1 MRYHLFTCI
10 LFLLSLVV
18 YGQDKVQKTQIS
30 IDTSEYIQDDIDFNL
45 LIASF
50 NAYDS
55 EVLRLLNN
63 GANINSTSDEGLTP
77 LMYAVSGGHLT
88 TVKILTLNGAKVN
101 FKSYDGSSPIIT
113 AGKNGFTDIAEELI
127 RAGASPNDRD
137 ASGVTPLMYAAAYNY
152 FILCD
157 LLLYYGADPNLSD
170 RKLSTPLMAAIYA
183 GNFGIIKNLLENA
196 ADPDKPDKKGTTPI
210 MLAAQTGDTLILKL
224 LLSNGANISTRD
236 NAGYNAVYYAAFN
249 GHTEILDQIWYI
261 GDQKEQ
267 ELVKNPLPYMTP
279 LLKKKKELKEWMKVH
294 EIKSKYKPSFTSLP
308 MGSDLIFAKDDFFL
322 GFLLGITEQYTGI
335 TSAFSYQFRISE
347 KRVLVP
353 YDDNELY
360 QFWEKLNIL
369 SFSLGKSLPLL
380 LINQR
385 LKAGIFGKLS
395 GNYSF
400 GPAYSGS
407 LTKPE
412 NSFKISPEV
421 GIYGER
427 KNFIFQI
434 SYAWYDLGYID
445 GSPHQI
451 RFGFYY
457 KLNLRKNIFSNKVI
471 KWY

>member
-1 MRYHLFTCI
+1 MRNRLFTCI
-10 LFLLSLVV
+10 IFLLSWAV
-18 YGQDKVQKTQIS
+18 YGQAQIQEAPIS

-50 NAYDS
+50 KAYDS
-55 EVLRLLNN
+55 EVLRLLNS
-63 GANINSTSDEGLTP
+63 GAKINTISDEGLTP
-77 LMYAVSGGHLT
+77 LMYAVSGGHFT
-88 TVKILTLNGAKVN
+88 TVKILTLNGANVN
-101 FKSYDGSSPIIT
+101 LKAYDRSSPIIT
-113 AGKNGFTDIAEELI
+113 ASKNGFTDIAEELI

-152 FILCD
+152 FVLCD

-170 RKLSTPLMAAIYA
+170 RKLTTPLMAAIYA
-183 GNFGIIKNLLENA
+183 GNYGIVKNLIENA
-196 ADPDKPDKKGTTPI
+196 ADPNKPDKKGATPL
-210 MLAAQTGDTLILKL
+210 MLAAQTGDTLILKF
-224 LLSNGANISTRD
+224 LLSIGADLSKRD

-249 GHTEILDQIWYI
+249 GHTTILDQIWKI
-261 GDQKEQ
+261 SDQREQ

-279 LLKKKKELKEWMKVH
+279 LLKKKKELKEWMKEH
-294 EIKSKYKPSFTSLP
+294 EVKSKYKPSFTSMP
-308 MGSDLIFAKDDFFL
+308 MGSDLIFGKDDFFL

-335 TSAFSYQFRISE
+335 TTAFSYQFRAAE

-353 YDDNELY
+353 SDENELY

-369 SFSLGKSLPLL
+369 SFSFSKPLPLL

-385 LKAGIFGKLS
+385 LKAGIFGKFS

-407 LTKPE
+407 VTKPE
-412 NSFKISPEV
+412 NSFKISPEI
-421 GIYGER
+421 GIFGER

-445 GSPHQI
+445 GSPHQL

-457 KLNLRKNIFSNKVI
+457 KLNLRRNIFSNKVI